1 MITKKTSRFTKR
13 IRIFFKR
20 RKVLFIVKKKLLFL
34 VKRILILLFLVIVTR
49 SRVIVTWSRV
59 STIIPGPTFYFF
71 RNTNRSEIEPM
82 TNKHEWKSVSFIRQ
96 SRSLHYGRFMLSS
109 LKEGQANILGTI
121 IRRVPLAEKQKKS
134 FHRYNTISESVN
146 ERFKK
151 EALATQRSIP
161 WNPLFYLDFDR
172 EEVNQN
178 ILNFYNPLSQ
188 ELKPDDLEDEE
199 LVQLIRQR
207 YTPIQIERI
216 WNVIETKSEGSRES
230 DP

>member
-1 MITKKTSRFTKR
+1 M
-13 IRIFFKR
+13 
-20 RKVLFIVKKKLLFL
+20 
-34 VKRILILLFLVIVTR
+34 VIVTR

-109 LKEGQANILGTI
+109 LTKGKANILNTI

-134 FHRYNTISESVN
+134 FHQYNTIPESVN

-151 EALATQRSIP
+151 EALATLRSIP
-161 WNPLFYLDFDR
+161 WNPLFYLDLDR
-172 EEVNQN
+172 EEVNDN
-178 ILNFYNPLSQ
+178 ILNFDNPLSQ
-188 ELKPDDLEDEE
+188 ELKPDDLEDEELVQLIRQRYTPIQIERIWNNIEEQFQSSSSDDEE